1 MILVLDLERHRPI
14 AEGCSN
20 YMTFWYSEDIWMF
33 EYGLQL
39 GQLTIFFPFLIINIF
54 NVYWTIILGKI
65 LVLRFDT
72 KNVQQAQNQA

>member
-1 MILVLDLERHRPI
+1 
-14 AEGCSN
+14 
-20 YMTFWYSEDIWMF
+20 MF